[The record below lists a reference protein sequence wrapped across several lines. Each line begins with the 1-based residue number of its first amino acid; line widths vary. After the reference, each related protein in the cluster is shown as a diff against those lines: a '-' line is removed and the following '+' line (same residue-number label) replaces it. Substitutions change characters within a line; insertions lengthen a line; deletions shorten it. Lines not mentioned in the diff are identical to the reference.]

1 MEVSAREQ
9 DQSLVQEMV
18 VLEQSADVLCADLES
33 VLQATTRQA
42 ADHQTLLDVK
52 TQLENEIQD
61 YRKLLDGLEQLGYV
75 MDKLSNVETSPISHG
90 GGFVAFGQNNNFH
103 CVLAVVLGFFC

>member
-18 VLEQSADVLCADLES
+18 VLEQRADVLCADLES

-42 ADHQTLLDVK
+42 ADHQTLLDAK
-52 TQLENEIQD
+52 TRLENEIQD
-61 YRKLLDGLEQLGYV
+61 YRKLLNGLDQLGYV
-75 MDKLSNVETSPISHG
+75 MDKISNVEMRIE
-90 GGFVAFGQNNNFH
+90 FDLNNNFH

>member
-9 DQSLVQEMV
+9 DQSLVLEMV
-18 VLEQSADVLCADLES
+18 FLEQRADVLCADLES

-42 ADHQTLLDVK
+42 ADHQTLLDTK
-52 TQLENEIQD
+52 TRLENEIHD
-61 YRKLLDGLEQLGYV
+61 YRKLLNGLDQLGYV
-75 MDKLSNVETSPISHG
+75 MDKISNIEMSPISHG
-90 GGFVAFGQNNNFH
+90 GGFVEFGLNNNFH